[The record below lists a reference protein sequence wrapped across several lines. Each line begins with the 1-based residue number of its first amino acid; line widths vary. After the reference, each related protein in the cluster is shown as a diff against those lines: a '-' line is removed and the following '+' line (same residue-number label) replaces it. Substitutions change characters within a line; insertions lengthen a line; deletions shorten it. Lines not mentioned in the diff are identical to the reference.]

1 MIIMAK
7 KLTIPELR
15 TLEAQCANLMRS
27 LETAIGNVNIM
38 AETNATRELSMVR
51 TKIEEA
57 TMWLDKYQS
66 GNIIELANRTCR

>member
-1 MIIMAK
+1 MAK

-57 TMWLDKYQS
+57 TMWLEKYQS
-66 GNIIELANRTCR
+66 NIVIELANRTCR

>member
-1 MIIMAK
+1 MAK

-27 LETAIGNVNIM
+27 LEPAIGNVSIM

-57 TMWLDKYQS
+57 TMWLEKYQS
-66 GNIIELANRTCR
+66 GIIIELANRTCR

>member
-1 MIIMAK
+1 MAK
-7 KLTIPELR
+7 KLTIPELQ
-15 TLEAQCANLMRS
+15 THEAQCANLMRS

-57 TMWLDKYQS
+57 TMWLEKYQS

>member
-1 MIIMAK
+1 MAK
-7 KLTIPELR
+7 KLTIPELQ

-38 AETNATRELSMVR
+38 AKTNATRELSMVR

-57 TMWLDKYQS
+57 TMWLEKYQS

>member
-1 MIIMAK
+1 MAK
-7 KLTIPELR
+7 KLTIPELQ

-27 LETAIGNVNIM
+27 LETAIDNVNIM

-57 TMWLDKYQS
+57 TMWLEKYQS

>member
-1 MIIMAK
+1 MAK
-7 KLTIPELR
+7 KLTIPELQA
-15 TLEAQCANLMRS
+15 LEAQCANLVRS

-57 TMWLDKYQS
+57 TMWLEKYQS

>member
-1 MIIMAK
+1 MAK
-7 KLTIPELR
+7 KLIIPELQ

-57 TMWLDKYQS
+57 TMWLEKYQS

>member
-1 MIIMAK
+1 MAK
-7 KLTIPELR
+7 KLTIPELQA
-15 TLEAQCANLMRS
+15 LEAQCANLMRS

-57 TMWLDKYQS
+57 TMWLEKYQS
-66 GNIIELANRTCR
+66 GNIIELANRTGR

>member
-1 MIIMAK
+1 MAK
-7 KLTIPELR
+7 KLTIPELQ

-27 LETAIGNVNIM
+27 LETAIDNVNIM
-38 AETNATRELSMVR
+38 AETNATRELSLVR

-57 TMWLDKYQS
+57 AMWLEKYQS

>member
-1 MIIMAK
+1 MAK

-15 TLEAQCANLMRS
+15 ALEAQCANLMRS

-51 TKIEEA
+51 TRIEEA
-57 TMWLDKYQS
+57 TMWLEKCQS
-66 GNIIELANRTCR
+66 GIIIELANRTCR

>member
-1 MIIMAK
+1 MAK
-7 KLTIPELR
+7 KLTIPELQA
-15 TLEAQCANLMRS
+15 LEAQCANLMRS

-57 TMWLDKYQS
+57 TMWLEKYQS

>member
-1 MIIMAK
+1 MAK
-7 KLTIPELR
+7 KLTIPELQ

-27 LETAIGNVNIM
+27 LETAIGDVNIM

-57 TMWLDKYQS
+57 TMWLEKYQS

>member
-1 MIIMAK
+1 MAK
-7 KLTIPELR
+7 KLTIPELQA
-15 TLEAQCANLMRS
+15 LEAQSANLMRS

-57 TMWLDKYQS
+57 TMWLEKYQS

>member
-1 MIIMAK
+1 MAK
-7 KLTIPELR
+7 KLTILELR

-57 TMWLDKYQS
+57 TMWLEKYQS
-66 GNIIELANRTCR
+66 NIVIELANRTCR

>member
-1 MIIMAK
+1 MAK
-7 KLTIPELR
+7 KLTIPELQ

-57 TMWLDKYQS
+57 TMWLEKYQS

>member
-1 MIIMAK
+1 MAK
-7 KLTIPELR
+7 KLTIPELQ

-57 TMWLDKYQS
+57 TMWLEKYQS
-66 GNIIELANRTCR
+66 NIVIELANRTCR